1 MTFIYFVLTGI
12 KSFKNSF
19 FNAGGV
25 HQAKKIDCL
34 CSDGIIRSL
43 LLKVK

>member
-1 MTFIYFVLTGI
+1 MTFMYFVPTDI
-12 KSFKNSF
+12 KSIKNSF